1 MITVGWEENRMSS
14 DQPDHDQHPGIWQLE
29 VDEIQHRKSLAC
41 ALGGEQNIQRQHN
54 AGKMTVR
61 ERIDAL
67 VDAKSFYETGIMA
80 GESRYEKNKLVE
92 FTPCPIV
99 MGVAEISGRKVALHG
114 DDFTIKGASVG
125 HLYKD
130 KLAYITKMAHELRMP
145 VVRLLD
151 GAGGT
156 IKEIAKVGFTE
167 LPTINDVAPQQMGDL
182 LSMVPVVAAA
192 LGPVSGIGALL
203 MVNSHFSVM
212 VKEKSQVFVGGPPL
226 VKWAFGQQVSKEELG
241 GYRLHAYE
249 SGVVD
254 NVAESEEDAFNQL
267 KKFLSYLPTN
277 VWQMPLRQPNDDD
290 PKRRPEELLS
300 IVPRN
305 PRKPYDMRRLI
316 ELVFDHDSVFEIG
329 RFQGRS
335 QITALGRLNGYPVGI
350 LANDCNYRAGSFA
363 WDVAE
368 KFQRFVDLCDTF
380 HLPVV
385 NLLDQ
390 PGFFIGLDAEKYG
403 TIRKGVRASFAVLQ
417 ATVPWTSIY
426 IRKCFGVAGGVQSNP
441 SQLNWRYAWPS
452 AVWGNI
458 PVEGGVYAAHRAEI
472 EAADDPMALARE
484 LMETYR
490 GYASPFRTAEAF
502 GIQDII
508 DPRDTRPLLCHWVEM
523 VCGVEATR
531 LGVKKRGIRC

>member
-1 MITVGWEENRMSS
+1 MSADTS
-14 DQPDHDQHPGIWQLE
+14 GEKHTSGSWQPE
-29 VDEIQHRKSLAC
+29 VDEIERREALAR
-41 ALGGEQNIQRQHN
+41 ALGGEKNIKRQHDG
-54 AGKMTVR
+54 GKMTVR

-67 VDAKSFYETGIMA
+67 VDAQTFYETGIMA
-80 GESRYEKNKLVE
+80 GESRYEKKRMVD

-99 MGVAEISGRKVALHG
+99 MGVAEIDGRKVALHG

-130 KLAYITKMAHELRMP
+130 KLAYITKMAHELRLP
-145 VVRLLD
+145 LLRLLD

-156 IKEIAKVGFTE
+156 IKEIAKIGFTE
-167 LPTINDVAPQQMGDL
+167 LPTINDTAAQQMGDL
-182 LSMVPVVAAA
+182 LSMVPVAAAA
-192 LGPVSGIGALL
+192 LGPVSGLGALL
-203 MVNSHFSVM
+203 MVNAHFSVM

-226 VKWAFGQQVSKEELG
+226 VKWAFGQQRSKEELG
-241 GYRLHAYE
+241 GWRLHAFE

-254 NVAESEEDAFNQL
+254 NVADSEEDAFNQL

-277 VWQMPLRQPNDDD
+277 VWNMPPRQENGDD
-290 PKRRPEELLS
+290 PGRRPEELLS
-300 IVPRN
+300 IIPRN
-305 PRKPYDMRRLI
+305 PRKPYNMRRVL
-316 ELVFDHDSVFEIG
+316 ELVFDQDSVFEIG

-350 LANDCNYRAGSFA
+350 LANDCNFRAGSFA

-368 KFQRFVDLCDTF
+368 KFQRFIDMCDTF
-380 HLPVV
+380 HLPVI

-390 PGFFIGLDAEKYG
+390 PGFFIGLEAEKYG

-417 ATVPWTSIY
+417 ATVPWTSVY

-472 EAADDPMALARE
+472 EAAENPMALAKE

-508 DPRDTRPLLCHWVEM
+508 DPRDTRRLLCHWVEM
-523 VCGVEATR
+523 VYPVEATR
-531 LGVKKRGIRC
+531 LGMKTRGIRC